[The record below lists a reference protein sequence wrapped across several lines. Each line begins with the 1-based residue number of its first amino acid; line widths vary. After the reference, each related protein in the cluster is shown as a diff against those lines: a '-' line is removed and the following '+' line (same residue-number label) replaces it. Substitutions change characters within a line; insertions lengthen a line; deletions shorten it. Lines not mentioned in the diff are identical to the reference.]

1 MLAWLDNQSSSKNN
15 IMTTSLPTLV
25 TFIGYLLAILSIGF
39 IAYRATDT
47 LSDYILGGR
56 QLGPA
61 VTALSVGASDMSGW
75 LLLGLPGA
83 IYLSGASE
91 VWIGVGLVIGA
102 FCNWLIVAPRL
113 RQFTANANDS
123 LTLPEFFENRF
134 NDKSHILRFISALTI
149 LLFFTFYVS
158 SGLVGGAILFEKVF
172 GLDYTQ
178 ALVVGALV
186 IVTYTFLGGFLA
198 VSWTDFFQGCLML
211 IALIFLPIAAIS
223 ALGGLEQTTTAIAAI
238 NPDYDN
244 LFKNFTWLGFISLMA
259 WGLGYFGQPHIL
271 SRFMAIRSTSDIPT
285 SRNIAMVWMVV
296 SLAGALAVGLVGL
309 AYFADQPLENPETVF
324 LQLASAVLNPWLAGL
339 LIAAILSAIMST
351 IDSQLLVCS
360 SVIVEDFYKHISK
373 RDASEKELVW
383 LSRLSLA
390 VIAIISTLIATNPES
405 SVLDLVSYA
414 WAGFGA
420 AFGPTVIL
428 ALFWSKFNKFG
439 AIAAI
444 ASGAITVV
452 VWKQLSGG
460 IFDLYEIVPGFIVAF
475 VAGFIVSRL
484 IDSNNTEPEQIF
496 NQLQQE

>member
-1 MLAWLDNQSSSKNN
+1 
-15 IMTTSLPTLV
+15 MTIELPTLV
-25 TFIGYLLAILSIGF
+25 TFIGYLVATLAIGYV
-39 IAYRATDT
+39 AYKATDT

-102 FCNWLIVAPRL
+102 FFNWLLVAPRL
-113 RQFTANANDS
+113 RHFTENANDS

-134 NDKSHILRFISALTI
+134 NDKSHLLRFISAITI
-149 LLFFTFYVS
+149 LIFFTFYVS

-172 GLDYTQ
+172 GLDYST
-178 ALVVGALV
+178 ALVIGALV
-186 IVTYTFLGGFLA
+186 IVSYTFLGGFLA

-211 IALIFLPIAAIS
+211 IALILLPIVAVS
-223 ALGGLEQTTTAIAAI
+223 TMGGLEATTETLTKI
-238 NPDYDN
+238 NPEFDN
-244 LFKNFTWLGFISLMA
+244 LFLNFSWMGFISLMA

-271 SRFMAIRSTSDIPT
+271 SRFMAIRSTKDIPM
-285 SRNIAMVWMVV
+285 SRNIAMAWMVL
-296 SLAGALAVGLVGL
+296 SLIGALAIGLVGL
-309 AYFADQPLENPETVF
+309 AYFVDKPLANPETVF
-324 LQLASAVLNPWLAGL
+324 LQLASAILNPWVAGI

-360 SVIVEDFYKHISK
+360 SVVVEDFYKHFSK
-373 RDASEKELVW
+373 KQNTEAELVW
-383 LSRLSLA
+383 LSRFALA
-390 VIAIISTLIATNPES
+390 AIAIIATLIATNPES

-444 ASGAITVV
+444 VTGAITVV
-452 VWKQLSGG
+452 TWKQLSGG
-460 IFDLYEIVPGFIVAF
+460 IFDLYEIVPGFVFAF
-475 VAGFIVSRL
+475 IAGILISQLNQKENQEAESIFERL
-484 IDSNNTEPEQIF
+484 SQGHN
-496 NQLQQE
+496 